1 MPPLSH
7 GNLERVI
14 GTALI
19 DREFRGSLLR
29 SPADATS
36 GFDLSEEEL
45 AVLSSANAASLEELA
60 SHVHA
65 WLTRAPK
72 PKRVT
77 TPRWPLQGYEA
88 VQVAV

>member
-19 DREFRGSLLR
+19 DRDFRGDLLR
-29 SPADATS
+29 SPADAAD

-60 SHVHA
+60 SYVHA

-72 PKRVT
+72 PKRAAT
-77 TPRWPLQGYEA
+77 QRWPLQGYDA
-88 VQVAV
+88 AQVAV